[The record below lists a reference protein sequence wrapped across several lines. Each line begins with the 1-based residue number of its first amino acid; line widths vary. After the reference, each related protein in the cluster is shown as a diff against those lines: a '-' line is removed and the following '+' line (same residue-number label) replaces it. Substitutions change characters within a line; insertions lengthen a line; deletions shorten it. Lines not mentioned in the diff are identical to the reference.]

1 MQTRVVMKFHP
12 ASPAQSRRLSPLVK
26 RRHGSRPANL
36 SAIKPH
42 MPVFYD
48 GVRCVG
54 RRYRRQTSWH
64 SFIAS
69 PSTAKLTDNTVTSA
83 IALPSKQMR
92 VHKTNS

>member
-1 MQTRVVMKFHP
+1 
-12 ASPAQSRRLSPLVK
+12 
-26 RRHGSRPANL
+26 
-36 SAIKPH
+36 